1 MTGGPPQVVDHEAD
15 QRFQERAR
23 AMGWDPH
30 DLFVG
35 GYVDWEWQRAR
46 HVFEALFDPIQ
57 GLRVLEFGCHL
68 GATAIVLAALG
79 AEVTGIDVAEK
90 YVELGQLNAERHG
103 LGAHV
108 RVMHVPD
115 TTRLPFDDGSFDVVS
130 CNSVLEYVPT
140 EILGAVLREL
150 DRVLRPGGHVVVL
163 GTSNRLW
170 PKENHSA
177 KWLVSYLPRR
187 MQQRL
192 LGFRVESVSPR
203 ELRAGF
209 PGYADLGLRD
219 GGRVILDIKARMGV
233 DERKRRV
240 MAAANRVLGP
250 LGGHVGYASPTIT
263 MILQK
268 P

>member
-1 MTGGPPQVVDHEAD
+1 MTGGSPQVVDREAD
-15 QRFQERAR
+15 QRFHERAR

-46 HVFEALFDPIQ
+46 HAFEALFDPIK

-79 AEVTGIDVAEK
+79 AEVTGIDVDEK

-108 RVMHVPD
+108 RVLHAPD
-115 TTRLPFDDGSFDVVS
+115 TTRLPFDDGAFDVVS
-130 CNSVLEYVPT
+130 CNSVLEYVPP
-140 EILGAVLREL
+140 EILGAVQREI

-163 GTSNRLW
+163 GTSNRFW
-170 PKENHSA
+170 PKESHSA
-177 KWLVSYLPRR
+177 RWLVSYLPRHL
-187 MQQRL
+187 QQRL

-219 GGRVILDIKARMGV
+219 GGRLILDMKARMGT
-233 DERKRRV
+233 DGRKRRV
-240 MAAANRVLGP
+240 MAVANRVLGP
-250 LGGHVGYASPTIT
+250 LGAHVGYISPTIT